1 MCNQYIIFVSGYPEN
16 GGASE
21 EFSHIAKSAGN
32 EQRFPIREVHNDLDE
47 VLAKLQQILANNFT
61 LDGK

>member
-1 MCNQYIIFVSGYPEN
+1 MYLVIPGHPEN
-16 GGASE
+16 GGGSK
-21 EFSHIAKSAGN
+21 EFSHFAKSAGN